1 MKRHQLHPQGSF
13 SLYLL
18 TRKCETELRAN
29 ARRFAQVAK
38 HPHDTYRSLAESNR
52 WRKQRR
58 EEEEAYSE
66 AGRTPS
72 HASFGGASSRL
83 PGSSVRSLNERM
95 LTCCQIF
102 STDAASRSKR

>member
-1 MKRHQLHPQGSF
+1 
-13 SLYLL
+13 
-18 TRKCETELRAN
+18 LRAN